1 MNRNSAFYIHRARG
15 ASSLEWELLPRLAVP
30 DVFDACCLPADYFE
44 ARRLRIWPPRPTT
57 SLKLHSLSPN
67 ALKMKALCLE
77 NGDPDDD
84 PRLLKSSYNEDPS
97 SIPLW
102 GSLLD
107 LRRGFLGD
115 ESGDSRDF
123 DEN

>member
-1 MNRNSAFYIHRARG
+1 MTPT
-15 ASSLEWELLPRLAVP
+15 LEV
-30 DVFDACCLPADYFE
+30 VVQ
-44 ARRLRIWPPRPTT
+44 
-57 SLKLHSLSPN
+57 
-67 ALKMKALCLE
+67 
-77 NGDPDDD
+77 
-84 PRLLKSSYNEDPS
+84 DPS

-102 GSLLD
+102 GSLLN